1 MISII
6 LAIFAGVLI
15 SIQSIFNAKVNEYL
29 SHWLTTTI
37 VLGLG
42 FITSL
47 LFYIVTE
54 KSIFIHYET
63 TNYMYY
69 MSGLFGIGIV
79 ICMMKAISLLGP
91 AYTIL
96 ISLISQLTI
105 AMFFDA
111 LGLFGLE
118 KVAFPIHK
126 LLGILLLIIGV
137 GIFSGVLPYKKS
149 KVTTE
154 N

>member
-15 SIQSIFNAKVNEYL
+15 SIQSIFNARVNEYL

-69 MSGLFGIGIV
+69 LSGLFGIGIV

-118 KVAFPIHK
+118 KVAFPTHK

-149 KVTTE
+149 KV